1 MFLFDEFLFERPVR
15 QAQLSK
21 NRTSKWG
28 SKDHIRD
35 LQNRMIDAAYWR
47 DKCPKG
53 SERRAHYRGIYKH
66 LKNELDKAKKSSQ
79 KSNVLVEGGAVGHLM
94 HLYDNRD
101 LTFDEIK
108 DLLSAAASG
117 RLENVTEKLDGI
129 NLVFS
134 YNVSEGSLKV
144 ARAGGDIRSGGMDAA
159 GLASRFAGRGNL
171 TEAFNS
177 AFQVLQGA
185 IEAVPAKQQQKIF
198 GLNANR
204 WYSVEIIYTANP
216 NVINYDS
223 NSVVFHG
230 WPVFNVDDA
239 GNVETS
245 DDDSGGVSILSSYVD
260 KMQKAIT
267 LRNWQIKGP
276 AIVRM
281 QELSDGSILDTAI
294 ARIDSAINAMGISS
308 SLTIGEYLS
317 ACIADQAVSQ
327 GVPDS
332 VLESVILRCLKD
344 ENAPTLPEIRRGLSK
359 EDADIVTDFIKKS
372 QFMLKDCIKP
382 IEHAINDFAVDL
394 LKGLHSTLID
404 NSDREV
410 ARLRGEVQNA
420 IRQIQSSGDENMTQI
435 LTTQMQKLQS
445 VSNIT
450 SPVEGVVFIYKG
462 DAYKFTGSFAAAN
475 QILGIFKYGRGKK

>member
-1 MFLFDEFLFERPVR
+1 MFLDEFLFERPVR

-28 SKDHIRD
+28 SREHVRD
-35 LQNRMIDAAYWR
+35 LEDRVADAAYWR

-53 SERRAHYRGIYKH
+53 SERRAHYRGIFKH
-66 LKNELDKAKKSSQ
+66 LKNELDKAKKSAY
-79 KSNVLVEGGAVGHLM
+79 KIDNVITEGGAVGHLM

-134 YNVSEGSLKV
+134 YNVSEGTLKV
-144 ARAGGDIRSGGMDAA
+144 ARAGGDIKSGGMDAA
-159 GLASRFAGRGNL
+159 GLAARFAGRGNL

-185 IEAVPAKQQQKIF
+185 IEAIANKQLQKIF
-198 GLNANR
+198 GSNANR

-216 NVINYDS
+216 NVINYDA

-230 WPVFNVDDA
+230 WPVFNVDDS
-239 GNVETS
+239 GNVKTS
-245 DDDSGGVSILSSYVD
+245 DDDKGGVNILSSYLD

-276 AIVRM
+276 AVVRM
-281 QELSDGSILDTAI
+281 QELSDGEILDTAI
-294 ARIDSAINAMGISS
+294 SRIDSTLAAMGINSS
-308 SLTIGEYLS
+308 ETIGEYLV
-317 ACIADQAVSQ
+317 ACLTDQANSK
-327 GVPDS
+327 GIPES

-344 ENAPTLPEIRRGLSK
+344 ETAPTLPVIRRNLSK
-359 EDADIVTDFIKKS
+359 EDAAIVTEFVKNS
-372 QFMLKDCIKP
+372 PLMLKECIKP
-382 IEHAINDFAVDL
+382 IEYAINDFAIEL
-394 LKGLHSTLID
+394 LKGLHSTLIND
-404 NSDREV
+404 TDREV
-410 ARLRGEVQNA
+410 RRLRGEVQNA
-420 IRQIQSSGDENMTQI
+420 IKQIQSSGDENVMQV
-435 LTTQMQKLQS
+435 LATQMQKLQS
-445 VSNIT
+445 INNIT